1 MAPSHPHPIPIPGPQ
16 HPQPGSPP
24 ALLQG
29 GPGRGKPLQG
39 WGVWL
44 DLWFFLICEA
54 KPQML
59 EKKND
64 DPSQAF
70 PLFLLFFWFFFFC
83 SVFSSFFFLII
94 AYIWICF
101 RTQMVL
107 VQHEKAK
114 PQHLENAETA
124 HSLCPLLGFFFPL
137 KLLPADFFQTQW
149 FSKLSLNPDGLGS
162 MWDLPSSG
170 GPGGLTQKGAPGE
183 VGDGTPLLWGAGW
196 GPTSPG
202 GGGSLGHSHNGVLG
216 AWKGPSLCSSH
227 IYF

>member
-1 MAPSHPHPIPIPGPQ
+1 
-16 HPQPGSPP
+16 
-24 ALLQG
+24 
-29 GPGRGKPLQG
+29 
-39 WGVWL
+39 
-44 DLWFFLICEA
+44 
-54 KPQML
+54 
-59 EKKND
+59 
-64 DPSQAF
+64 
-70 PLFLLFFWFFFFC
+70 
-83 SVFSSFFFLII
+83 
-94 AYIWICF
+94 
-101 RTQMVL
+101 MVL

-202 GGGSLGHSHNGVLG
+202 GGVPWSQPQWG
-216 AWKGPSLCSSH
+216 AGGMEGT
-227 IYF
+227 IFV

>member
-1 MAPSHPHPIPIPGPQ
+1 
-16 HPQPGSPP
+16 
-24 ALLQG
+24 
-29 GPGRGKPLQG
+29 
-39 WGVWL
+39 
-44 DLWFFLICEA
+44 
-54 KPQML
+54 
-59 EKKND
+59 
-64 DPSQAF
+64 
-70 PLFLLFFWFFFFC
+70 
-83 SVFSSFFFLII
+83 
-94 AYIWICF
+94 
-101 RTQMVL
+101 MVL

-202 GGGSLGHSHNGVLG
+202 GGGPLVTATVGCWGHGRDHLCVALTSIFKVIEDRNWSPG
-216 AWKGPSLCSSH
+216 A
-227 IYF
+227 